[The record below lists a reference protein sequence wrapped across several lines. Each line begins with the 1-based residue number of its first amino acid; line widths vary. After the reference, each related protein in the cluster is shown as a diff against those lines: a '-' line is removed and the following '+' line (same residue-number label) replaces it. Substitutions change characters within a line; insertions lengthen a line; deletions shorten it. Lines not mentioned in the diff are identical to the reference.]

1 MDNDE
6 TVFIK
11 PVIYAQNKEYCYVDC
26 ADIAEGTVL
35 KKPSSDE
42 TYTIGETEADIIGAV
57 FLKSR
62 YICADC
68 NIVPLKLQIHR
79 IQLFEPFVLIRR
91 RTNHNLPVIIIDQLI
106 GR

>member
-11 PVIYAQNKEYCYVDC
+11 PIIYAQNKEYCYVDC

-42 TYTIGETEADIIGAV
+42 TYTIGETEALKGVYNINKGYAMFRLIDILYEYGDYCIVSDKTDYGVTLYDHIILNGSSVKENDII
-57 FLKSR
+57 
-62 YICADC
+62 Y
-68 NIVPLKLQIHR
+68 
-79 IQLFEPFVLIRR
+79 
-91 RTNHNLPVIIIDQLI
+91 
-106 GR
+106 